1 MPAEKSAKP
10 PKSAPGPATKAPAA
24 PAAKTP
30 AAPAKAA
37 SKKPAPA
44 PTAPAAKTIK
54 AVPVK
59 NTAEHTKGA
68 AAKPA
73 NNLPKSTQAHPPHHL
88 PKRQASQ
95 RQQPGRPCRKHSTE
109 KTPDPGCHRR
119 CYYCGCGCNQDAP
132 RQARPQA
139 KACQQPECRPGQHR

>member
-59 NTAEHTKGA
+59 NTAEPTKIPTP
-68 AAKPA
+68 KPPHQ
-73 NNLPKSTQAHPPHHL
+73 LPKNHP
-88 PKRQASQ
+88 RQP
-95 RQQPGRPCRKHSTE
+95 QQPGRPCRKPSPE

-119 CYYCGCGCNQDAP
+119 CYSCGCGCNQDAP

-139 KACQQPECRPGQHR
+139 QACQPPEGRPGQHPGGPPA